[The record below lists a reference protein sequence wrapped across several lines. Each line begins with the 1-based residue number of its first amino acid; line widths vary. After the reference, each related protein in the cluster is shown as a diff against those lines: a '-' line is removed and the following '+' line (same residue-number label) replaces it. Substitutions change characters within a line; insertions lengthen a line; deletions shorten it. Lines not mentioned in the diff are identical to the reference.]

1 MRRSAHHILPLLLLF
16 ALLFGAPIARSQ
28 DALRG
33 KALYA
38 NTNGAPI
45 SCADSTC
52 HGPDPTRD
60 RDHILRGANNAP
72 VILNAI
78 ASKVNEMRFLSVY
91 VSNQNALDIAAYLG
105 NPNVAPAPRISVA
118 PASIT
123 FAATNVGSASAVSAV
138 AVSNTGTANLVL
150 SGVAVG
156 GTHAGEFRLEASSTC
171 RAGSTLAPGASCR
184 ADLTFRPTSA
194 GAKSASLT
202 ITHNA
207 TGGTTSVALTGTAN
221 AAPMPSI
228 TVSPPAIAFPA
239 TTAGGSSAVHSV
251 SVSNGGNAALVF
263 SAISTTGANAND
275 FRIEPTSTCS
285 TSSSVAPASSCRVDL
300 TFRPTVIG
308 AEAASLVFTHNA
320 ANGSSRVALSGTGT
334 PAAAPTIALSANSL
348 TFSAQEIATRSAART
363 ITVTNVGSGA
373 LTISTLTAGGS
384 HVADFPRSGSC
395 QGGMTLA
402 ANGGNCTLVFTFAPS
417 TTGARLSNLTIVSNN
432 SGGNVTISLAG
443 TATTNIPAA
452 AISPASLTFG
462 FQQIGTSSSPQAV
475 TVSNGGGGRLSIT
488 GVAVSGPHFSS
499 SGTCLN
505 ASLAASQTCTV
516 NVVFAPTASGS
527 LTSTL
532 SVTHGAVGSPLV
544 LALAGTGSALP
555 VPVVQASPNPIAFPG
570 VTAVGQ
576 PSPIQRVTITND
588 GPGSVTL
595 GTIAASSSEF
605 VLVGG
610 ATGNCAAAL
619 VVAQS
624 AACTMDIRF
633 SPTAPGARSGT
644 VSVSSTGTPSP
655 LVIALTGD
663 AVGVAAPGIS
673 SDQTSLSFGP
683 VAVGAQS
690 SVQELWLTNT
700 GSTNLDVSAITIAAP
715 FALASGGT
723 CDPAPFS
730 LTPGQACLLQLQF
743 SPASPGAQTGT
754 LTFASNAGELAV
766 ALAGEALAPT
776 PPNQIVAV
784 GGSAPSNSGGG
795 GSIHPA
801 LLCVLLLALG
811 VIARRSAPRA

>member
-1 MRRSAHHILPLLLLF
+1 MKRCFDFALAYLLFIALLL
-16 ALLFGAPIARSQ
+16 GAPIASGQ

-45 SCADSTC
+45 SCADANC
-52 HGPDPTRD
+52 HGPNPTQNKSNV
-60 RDHILRGANNAP
+60 LKGANNVA
-72 VILNAI
+72 VIQTAI
-78 ASKVNEMRFLSVY
+78 ASKVGEMRFLSAY
-91 VSNQNALDIAAYLG
+91 VSNQDALDIAAYLG

-118 PASIT
+118 PTSIT

-138 AVSNTGTANLVL
+138 AVTNTGTANLVL

-156 GTHAGEFRLEASSTC
+156 GTHASEFRLEASSTC
-171 RAGSTLAPGASCR
+171 RAGSTVAPGASCR
-184 ADLTFRPTSA
+184 ADLTFRPTAA

-202 ITHNA
+202 ITHA
-207 TGGTTSVALTGTAN
+207 AAGTTSVALAGTAN
-221 AAPMPSI
+221 VAPMPSI

-251 SVSNGGNAALVF
+251 TASNNGNAALVF

-275 FRIEPTSTCS
+275 FRIEPASTCS

-320 ANGSSRVALSGTGT
+320 ANGSSSVALSGTGT

-348 TFSAQEIATRSAART
+348 IFGPQEVATQSAPRS

-373 LTISTLTAGGS
+373 LTISALTAGGS
-384 HVADFPRSGSC
+384 HVADFARSGSC

-402 ANGGNCTLVFTFAPS
+402 ANGGNCTIVFTFTPGAA
-417 TTGARLSNLTIVSNN
+417 GARSSSLTIASNN

-452 AISPASLTFG
+452 TISPAALTFG
-462 FQQIGTSSSPQAV
+462 SQQIGTSSSPQAV
-475 TVSNGGGGRLSIT
+475 TVSNGGGGRLGIS

-505 ASLAASQTCTV
+505 ASLAASQTCTI
-516 NVVFAPTASGS
+516 NVLFAPTASGP

-532 SVTHGAVGSPLV
+532 SVTHGAAGSPLTA
-544 LALAGTGSALP
+544 ALAGTGSALP
-555 VPVVQASPNPIAFPG
+555 VPVVQASPSSIAFPG

-576 PSPIQRVTITND
+576 PSAIQRVIITNN

-595 GTIAASSSEF
+595 ETIAASSSEF

-619 VVAQS
+619 IVAQS
-624 AACTMDIRF
+624 ASCTIDIRF
-633 SPTAPGARSGT
+633 SPTAPGARGGT
-644 VSVSSTGTPSP
+644 VSVSSNGSPSP

-663 AVGVAAPGIS
+663 AIGVAAPGIS
-673 SDQTSLSFGP
+673 SDKMSLTFGA
-683 VAVGAQS
+683 VNVGAQS
-690 SVQELWLTNT
+690 TVQELWLTNT
-700 GSTNLDVSAITIAAP
+700 GSTNLDVSAITISAP

-743 SPASPGAQTGT
+743 APNSPGAQTAT
-754 LTFASNAGELAV
+754 LSFASNAGELSV
-766 ALAGEALAPT
+766 ALSGEGLATQPA
-776 PPNQIVAV
+776 NQIVAV
-784 GGSAPSNSGGG
+784 GGGAPSNTGGG
-795 GSIHPA
+795 GYIHPA
-801 LLCVLLLALG
+801 ALWLLLLALG
-811 VIARRSAPRA
+811 LISRRRRA

>member
-1 MRRSAHHILPLLLLF
+1 MKRCFDFALAYLLFIALLL
-16 ALLFGAPIARSQ
+16 GAPIASGQ

-45 SCADSTC
+45 SCADANC
-52 HGPDPTRD
+52 HGPNPTQNKSNV
-60 RDHILRGANNAP
+60 LKGANNAA
-72 VILNAI
+72 VIQTAI
-78 ASKVNEMRFLSVY
+78 ASKVGEMRFLSAY
-91 VSNQNALDIAAYLG
+91 VTNQDTLDIAAYLG
-105 NPNVAPAPRISVA
+105 NPNVAPAPRILVA
-118 PASIT
+118 PTSIT
-123 FAATNVGSASAVSAV
+123 FAATNVGSASAVTAV

-156 GTHAGEFRLEASSTC
+156 GTHASEFRLEASSTC
-171 RAGSTLAPGASCR
+171 RAGSTLAPAASCR

-207 TGGTTSVALTGTAN
+207 AAGTTSVTLAGTAN
-221 AAPMPSI
+221 VAPTPSI

-251 SVSNGGNAALVF
+251 TASNNGNAALVF

-308 AEAASLVFTHNA
+308 AEAASLLFTHNA
-320 ANGSSRVALSGTGT
+320 ANGSSSVALSGTGT
-334 PAAAPTIALSANSL
+334 PAAAPTIALGANSL
-348 TFSAQEIATRSAART
+348 TFGPQEVATQSAPRS

-373 LTISTLTAGGS
+373 LTISALTVGGS

-402 ANGGNCTLVFTFAPS
+402 ANGGNCTIVFTFAPGAA
-417 TTGARLSNLTIVSNN
+417 GARSSNLTIASNN

-452 AISPASLTFG
+452 TMSPAALTFG
-462 FQQIGTSSSPQAV
+462 SQQIGTSSSPQAV
-475 TVSNGGGGRLSIT
+475 TVSNGGGGRLGIT

-505 ASLAASQTCTV
+505 ASLAASQTCTI
-516 NVVFAPTASGS
+516 NVLFAPTASGP

-532 SVTHGAVGSPLV
+532 SVTHGAAGNPLTV
-544 LALAGTGSALP
+544 ALAGTGSALP
-555 VPVVQASPNPIAFPG
+555 VPVVQASPSSIAFPG

-576 PSPIQRVTITND
+576 PSPIQRVTITNN

-610 ATGNCAAAL
+610 ATANCAAAL

-624 AACTMDIRF
+624 GACAIDIRL

-644 VSVSSTGTPSP
+644 VSVSSNGSPSP

-673 SDQTSLSFGP
+673 SDKMSLSFGS
-683 VAVGAQS
+683 VNVGAQS
-690 SVQELWLTNT
+690 TVQELWLTNT
-700 GSTNLDVSAITIAAP
+700 GSTNLDVSAITISAP

-743 SPASPGAQTGT
+743 SPNSPGAQSGT
-754 LTFASNAGELAV
+754 LSFASNAGELSV
-766 ALAGEALAPT
+766 ALSGEGLATQPA
-776 PPNQIVAV
+776 NQIVAV
-784 GGSAPSNSGGG
+784 GGGAPSNTGGG
-795 GSIHPA
+795 GYIHPA
-801 LLCVLLLALG
+801 ALWLLLLSLG
-811 VIARRSAPRA
+811 LISRRRRA